1 MANAGQDQK
10 IAVRIPVTLDGSASE
25 APSGEP
31 VSYQWTLTAKPAGSI
46 ASLANP
52 TSVRP
57 TFTPDVSGSYSA
69 TLVVRANGVQS
80 QPDTVDFTCNTGDI
94 APFAYAGPDRSTTP
108 GETIILDGTPSKDP
122 NNMPLTYSWRLVDQ
136 PQGSNPVLSNAT
148 TATPTFRAD
157 VVGVYTVALTVSDG
171 SLTSEDEA
179 EITVALGQLPP
190 VANAGP
196 DQTVRTGQ
204 LVTLNGGGSS
214 DPNGDPLAYNWC
226 LRGRP
231 QGSTATLKDLFS
243 AQATF
248 TPDVPGSY
256 VICLTVIDLF
266 HVTSTPDTVVVEA
279 RGPSTGGGGTGGT
292 SFNQGSGFNGIVRS
306 IVVADDGSRDVYVG
320 GEFTSYNGTLA
331 NGLIRL
337 HPDGTVAHTFGQGV
351 DGAVMDLVFAK
362 TGGGELYV
370 IGGFTHFDGH
380 PVPPLIRLTRTG
392 SLDTGFRLPAGFTPS
407 FPIVAAEDGSGDLYA
422 TFTIPNP
429 NATNPGESYLLNIAR
444 LNADGSVDPAFST
457 RPGFPTGSS
466 GIADQMIRA
475 LMSMSTGK
483 LYVGGGMY
491 SYNGVS
497 VPSLLRLNADGT
509 LDSTFKS
516 DVHYLQSG
524 IPKVLDLVPVGD
536 GTGDIYAALW
546 DESSIRLHDT
556 GATDTS
562 YQPAVHFL
570 AYAIAP
576 VQDGS
581 GDVLLAQDRGNL
593 YRFKRNGIVVPHPTY
608 LSPPMD
614 HEAYSIVPIFDGT
627 GDVYIGGEFTM
638 YDGVVVN
645 HFARIHGDGALAS
658 VISTGP

>member
-1 MANAGQDQK
+1 
-10 IAVRIPVTLDGSASE
+10 
-25 APSGEP
+25 
-31 VSYQWTLTAKPAGSI
+31 
-46 ASLANP
+46 
-52 TSVRP
+52 
-57 TFTPDVSGSYSA
+57 
-69 TLVVRANGVQS
+69 
-80 QPDTVDFTCNTGDI
+80 
-94 APFAYAGPDRSTTP
+94 
-108 GETIILDGTPSKDP
+108 
-122 NNMPLTYSWRLVDQ
+122 MPLTYSWRLVNQ

-157 VVGVYTVALTVSDG
+157 ALGLYTVALTVNDG
-171 SLTSEDEA
+171 SLTSEDQA
-179 EITVALGQLPP
+179 EITVVLGQLPP

-204 LVTLNGGGSS
+204 LVTLNGAGSS

-231 QGSTATLKDLFS
+231 QGSTATLKDFFS

-256 VICLTVIDLF
+256 VICLTVTDLF
-266 HVTSTPDTVVVEA
+266 HVTSPPDIVVVEA
-279 RGPSTGGGGTGGT
+279 SGPSTGGGTGG

-320 GEFTSYNGTLA
+320 GEFTTYNGTAA

-351 DGAVMDLVFAK
+351 DGAVMDLVLAK

-429 NATNPGESYLLNIAR
+429 NATSRDFKLLNIAR

-457 RPGFPTGSS
+457 RSGFPTGS
-466 GIADQMIRA
+466 GATDQVISA
-475 LMSMSTGK
+475 LMSLPTGK

-491 SYNGVS
+491 SYNGVP
-497 VPSLLRLNADGT
+497 VTSLLRLNADGT

-524 IPKVLDLVPVGD
+524 IPKVLDIVPVGD

-546 DESSIRLHDT
+546 DESSTRLHDT
-556 GATDTS
+556 GVTDTS

-576 VQDGS
+576 VHDGS

-593 YRFKRNGIVVPHPTY
+593 YRFNRNGDVVPHPTY
-608 LSPPMD
+608 LSPNMD
-614 HEAYSIVPIFDGT
+614 HEAYAIVPILDGT
-627 GDVYIGGEFTM
+627 GDVYIGGEFTR

-645 HFARIHGDGALAS
+645 HFARIHGDGELAS